1 MKKSSVFDASSS
13 ALKKI
18 MNNRKVQVSQET
30 NAVLDDN
37 TASQR
42 ASFEEQ
48 LKNAQDELKSISRE
62 IDEIQFSVDTKRKQI
77 QQLDQ
82 VADQTKAELKTAQ
95 QNKTTAQ
102 QNLQSA
108 TIENINKISQKIANK
123 QDDIVLDQKRI
134 QELEKTKAEPQ
145 KQTSAQKAQMQRLN
159 EQKQVLTKRQL
170 EAQKSVKGANQV
182 VSDEQK
188 ALETAKLEISKASGQ
203 SIKQAREKVQTKQ
216 IDLNTARYNLRGA
229 QRELENVQENL
240 EEVENKTSL
249 LQGDNK
255 GALEAVKAKLIK
267 DQKLL
272 DEFQTR
278 LAVLQDAN
286 NQMQSVRAQLKK
298 AEETVQQNERQKEQ
312 LRQALAEEINRLTVA
327 KRRGL
332 DCQKRVE
339 TLTNELTIL
348 QRSPASVPLEKEIQ
362 DERLPQVKET
372 HKTKTRKSGQILKV
386 AALTVSEILTRLD
399 LGHNRK
405 KRK

>member
-82 VADQTKAELKTAQ
+82 VADQTKAELKMAQ

-339 TLTNELTIL
+339 TLTNELAIL
-348 QRSPASVPLEKEIQ
+348 QKSPASVPLEKEIQ

>member
-1 MKKSSVFDASSS
+1 MKKSSVFDASSL

-18 MNNRKVQVSQET
+18 MNSRKVQVSQET

-48 LKNAQDELKSISRE
+48 LKNAQDELKSISHE
-62 IDEIQFSVDTKRKQI
+62 IDEIQFSVDAKRKQI

-82 VADQTKAELKTAQ
+82 VADKTKAELKTAQ
-95 QNKTTAQ
+95 KNKTTAQ

-134 QELEKTKAEPQ
+134 QELEKTKVKSQ

-170 EAQKSVKGANQV
+170 EAQKSVNGANQV

-286 NQMQSVRAQLKK
+286 NQMQSVRTQLKK
-298 AEETVQQNERQKEQ
+298 AEETVQQNERQKEK

-339 TLTNELTIL
+339 TLTNELTVL
-348 QRSPASVPLEKEIQ
+348 QKSLASIPLEKEIQ

-372 HKTKTRKSGQILKV
+372 RKTKTRKSGQILKV

>member
-1 MKKSSVFDASSS
+1 MKKSSVFDASSL

-18 MNNRKVQVSQET
+18 MNSRKVQVSQET

-48 LKNAQDELKSISRE
+48 LKNAQDELKSISHE
-62 IDEIQFSVDTKRKQI
+62 IDEIQFSVDAKRKQI

-82 VADQTKAELKTAQ
+82 VADKTKAELKTAQ
-95 QNKTTAQ
+95 KNKTTAQ

-134 QELEKTKAEPQ
+134 QELEKTKVKPQ

-170 EAQKSVKGANQV
+170 EAQKSVNGANQV

-286 NQMQSVRAQLKK
+286 NQMQSVRTQLKK
-298 AEETVQQNERQKEQ
+298 AEETVQQNERQKEK

-339 TLTNELTIL
+339 TLTNELTVL
-348 QRSPASVPLEKEIQ
+348 QKSLASIPLEKEIQ

-372 HKTKTRKSGQILKV
+372 RKTKTRKSGQILKV